1 VRFRTAPL
9 RDENGRTNEM
19 TPHGRP
25 KVLIYRPVDE
35 SGESHRRLAD
45 AGCTVVAE
53 ELDLDRARLLAAA
66 PDAAALVGATFRGG
80 LIDREILE
88 SFPELRIVA
97 KYTIGIDDVDLDAA
111 TALGILVTH
120 CPTEANWGGVAEGT
134 IALMLAFLKRVG
146 PRDRH
151 VKAGGWRDKGLEGVY
166 VGRRA
171 DGYPGLTIG
180 IIGLGRAG
188 SRVARLLGPWGVR
201 LLATDPYVDEARFVE
216 LGVTRTDL
224 HTLLRESDVVTI
236 HASLTAETRGM
247 IDANALASMKPHAL
261 LINTA
266 RGAIV
271 DLDALCDALEGGRL
285 AGAAL
290 DVFSEEPPPPGA
302 RILALGDKVILSP
315 HMVAANQGG
324 TLKAAIPWATDAVL
338 AALRSEVPEN
348 VCNPEALERWR
359 RRFGHRPLLPSAI

>member
-1 VRFRTAPL
+1 ARRRAVAAVGVLEALARAAGGAPRAQASRSRVGSRVDGRGIGRAPAGEDDAAGRDADHRRRRLDVAGQRARGRRRRARARVGARLRARAVRRADGVRGGARGAAAQPSSLDRLRRSRVDPLRGAQDDLRRRRRDLRGRERRRVRFRTAPL

-134 IALMLAFLKRVG
+134 IALMLACLKRVG

-188 SRVARLLGPWGVR
+188 SRVAR
-201 LLATDPYVDEARFVE
+201 
-216 LGVTRTDL
+216 
-224 HTLLRESDVVTI
+224 
-236 HASLTAETRGM
+236 
-247 IDANALASMKPHAL
+247 
-261 LINTA
+261 
-266 RGAIV
+266 
-271 DLDALCDALEGGRL
+271 
-285 AGAAL
+285 
-290 DVFSEEPPPPGA
+290 
-302 RILALGDKVILSP
+302 
-315 HMVAANQGG
+315 
-324 TLKAAIPWATDAVL
+324 
-338 AALRSEVPEN
+338 
-348 VCNPEALERWR
+348 
-359 RRFGHRPLLPSAI
+359 